1 MYKGHYESRGGGTI
15 MTRAELER
23 LPLNKV
29 QQLYHAYNC
38 IIESIEYA
46 VGGPSNV
53 GPNGEYWSA
62 VNRRN
67 MCRQVYNDRV
77 TKGKTYGSG
86 K

>member
-1 MYKGHYESRGGGTI
+1 
-15 MTRAELER
+15 MTRADLEK
-23 LPLNKV
+23 LPLGRV
-29 QQLYHAYNC
+29 QKLYHAYNC

-46 VGGPSNV
+46 VGGPSHV

-67 MCRQVYNDRV
+67 MCRQVYYERV
-77 TKGKTYGSG
+77 TKCEQYGSE

>member
-1 MYKGHYESRGGGTI
+1 
-15 MTRAELER
+15 MTRANLER
-23 LPLNKV
+23 LPLDRV
-29 QQLYHAYNC
+29 QALYYAYNL

-67 MCRQVYNDRV
+67 MCRQVYNERL
-77 TKGKTYGSG
+77 TKEGTYGGG

>member
-1 MYKGHYESRGGGTI
+1 

-23 LPLNKV
+23 LPMEKV
-29 QQLYHAYNC
+29 QSLYHAYNC
-38 IIESIEYA
+38 IIECIEYV

-53 GPNGEYWSA
+53 GANGEYWSA

-67 MCRQVYNDRV
+67 MCRQVYNEKL
-77 TKGKTYGSG
+77 TKELSYGSG

>member
-1 MYKGHYESRGGGTI
+1 
-15 MTRAELER
+15 MTRSDLEK
-23 LPLNKV
+23 LPLDRLQN
-29 QQLYHAYNC
+29 LYHSYNC

-46 VGGPSNV
+46 VGGPSHV

-62 VNRRN
+62 VSRRN

-77 TKGKTYGSG
+77 AKGEPYGTG

>member
-1 MYKGHYESRGGGTI
+1 MK
-15 MTRAELER
+15 RAELEK
-23 LPLNKV
+23 LPINRV
-29 QQLYHAYNC
+29 QELWHAYNL
-38 IIESIEYA
+38 IIDSIEYV

-62 VNRRN
+62 VSRRN

-77 TKGKTYGSG
+77 TKGEPYGNG

>member
-1 MYKGHYESRGGGTI
+1 
-15 MTRAELER
+15 MTRADLER
-23 LPLNKV
+23 LPLDRV
-29 QQLYHAYNC
+29 QLLYHAYNI

-46 VGGPSNV
+46 VGGPAHI

-62 VNRRN
+62 VSRRN

-77 TKGKTYGSG
+77 TKGEQNGTG

>member
-1 MYKGHYESRGGGTI
+1 
-15 MTRAELER
+15 MTRADLER
-23 LPLNKV
+23 LPLDRV
-29 QQLYHAYNC
+29 QNLYHAYNC

-46 VGGPSNV
+46 VGGPLNV

-62 VNRRN
+62 AARRN

-77 TKGKTYGSG
+77 SNGETYGGG

>member
-1 MYKGHYESRGGGTI
+1 
-15 MTRAELER
+15 MTRADLER
-23 LPLNKV
+23 LPIRKV
-29 QQLYHAYNC
+29 HELYHAYNL
-38 IIESIEYA
+38 IIECIEYV

-53 GPNGEYWSA
+53 GSNGEYWSA

-77 TKGKTYGSG
+77 VKGEPYGSG